1 MVIDNIWI
9 YRKSWIGVL
18 QWAQGML
25 QSQDY
30 LWHAL
35 SLGFGQVIWSR
46 CVTCKW
52 QVNKEMQIIGEVGR
66 KREVEQEG
74 RITAW
79 RSSGLPRREQ
89 GGKHASLKGD
99 SKCCYCERDV
109 PPLVPAL
116 EWAESAGAGVPGS
129 GWAVLQMRVEIGKTY
144 EKWLGNPG
152 VEICFVLHLLTLRG
166 IPGGSSLPVLSSDR
180 AECFQLCLNQKAE
193 GRICL
198 PMGKKMSYQCWW
210 GILVTV
216 ADVSWNALG
225 LFAWPEFWCVFLLKI
240 SLMSGS
246 SLSTFALSMK
256 TFLIWA

>member
-25 QSQDY
+25 RSQDY

-99 SKCCYCERDV
+99 SKCCYWEGRSSTC
-109 PPLVPAL
+109 A
-116 EWAESAGAGVPGS
+116 SPGMS
-129 GWAVLQMRVEIGKTY
+129 RVSWCRGSK
-144 EKWLGNPG
+144 KWLGSVTNASGNWKNIWEVAGKPRG
-152 VEICFVLHLLTLRG
+152 GDLFCTSFTNSERNSWRQQLTCAEQWQSWML
-166 IPGGSSLPVLSSDR
+166 SALP
-180 AECFQLCLNQKAE
+180 KPK
-193 GRICL
+193 GRR
-198 PMGKKMSYQCWW
+198 
-210 GILVTV
+210 
-216 ADVSWNALG
+216 
-225 LFAWPEFWCVFLLKI
+225 
-240 SLMSGS
+240 
-246 SLSTFALSMK
+246 
-256 TFLIWA
+256 